1 MNAINLSKNS
11 RFPFSSQLNKKVASV
26 DVIIWSMWS
35 CMVCPK
41 VITLIGFH
49 CSRKRHLSVRRLE
62 KWGIRH
68 TCSQKIFPV
77 APNDLASVSLG
88 MELNEVWPH
97 CHSQFVCCELHLRI
111 CRVLSEIK
119 KRHCCSFYQWGG
131 WNLGKGKCFNM
142 NVLPFTCWLF
152 GGGLESLLAEKSCI
166 GDLWKWSRIII
177 IMYISNP

>member
-1 MNAINLSKNS
+1 
-11 RFPFSSQLNKKVASV
+11 
-26 DVIIWSMWS
+26 MWS
-35 CMVCPK
+35 CMVCTK

-166 GDLWKWSRIII
+166 GDLWKWSRKIIL
-177 IMYISNP
+177 MYISNP